1 MKISLITITYNSDKT
16 LIDTINSVRNQ
27 TYNNIEYIIVDG
39 GSKDETLKIIEN
51 NKDII
56 THFISEPDKGIYDA
70 MNKGVNLATGDI
82 VGILNSDDFYA
93 NKDVISKVVNQFNDN
108 VDGVYADLNYVD
120 PIDTTKTIRVWKSGN
135 YIEGSFKKGWMPP
148 HPTFFVKKEV
158 YNNFGGY
165 SIKLKSAADYE
176 FMLRV
181 IHKEKIR
188 ISYLPETIVMMR
200 AGGLSNASLKNR
212 IKANREDRE
221 AWRMNNIKPG
231 LFTLIQKPLS
241 KALQFLK
248 K

>member
-1 MKISLITITYNSDKT
+1 MRISLITITYNSDKT

-39 GSKDETLKIIEN
+39 GSKDQTLKIIDD
-51 NKDII
+51 NKDIV

-93 NKDVISKVVNQFNDN
+93 NNDVISKVVNQFNDN

-158 YNNFGGY
+158 YNDFGGY

-231 LFTLIQKPLS
+231 LFTLLQKPLS